1 MAKLL
6 VLPRNVINFAL
17 CLGDKHQLKNIQ
29 QQLKPY
35 APRLSEDK
43 MKKSKKSALEFTSKF
58 INANFRIKVFGRD
71 ENGKKI
77 NTLVGVSGILKLI
90 GEELFN
96 KFIKRALKAG
106 LDACRCALRRGLVV
120 TLYAK

>member
-1 MAKLL
+1 
-6 VLPRNVINFAL
+6 
-17 CLGDKHQLKNIQ
+17 
-29 QQLKPY
+29 
-35 APRLSEDK
+35 
-43 MKKSKKSALEFTSKF
+43 MKKSKTSALEFTTKF

-77 NTLVGVSGILKLI
+77 NTLVGVSGILKLV

>member
-1 MAKLL
+1 M
-6 VLPRNVINFAL
+6 LPRNVINFAL
-17 CLGDKHQLKNIQ
+17 CLGDKHLLKNIQ
-29 QQLKPY
+29 QQHSALRNTVK
-35 APRLSEDK
+35 RQQ
-43 MKKSKKSALEFTSKF
+43 MKKSKTSTLEFTTKF

>member
-1 MAKLL
+1 MISTHSTTF
-6 VLPRNVINFAL
+6 NNNF
-17 CLGDKHQLKNIQ
+17 
-29 QQLKPY
+29 KPY
-35 APRLSEDK
+35 ATRLSETE
-43 MKKSKKSALEFTSKF
+43 MKKSNKSVLEFTTKF
-58 INANFRIKVFGRD
+58 INQNFRIKVFGRD

>member
-1 MAKLL
+1 M
-6 VLPRNVINFAL
+6 LPRNVINFAT
-17 CLGDKHQLKNIQ
+17 CLGDKHTFDNIQ
-29 QQLKPY
+29 QQHSALRSTVK
-35 APRLSEDK
+35 RNK
-43 MKKSKKSALEFTSKF
+43 MKKSNKSVLEFTTKF
-58 INANFRIKVFGRD
+58 INQNFRIKVFGRD

>member
-1 MAKLL
+1 MIST
-6 VLPRNVINFAL
+6 RHSTTFNNF
-17 CLGDKHQLKNIQ
+17 Q
-29 QQLKPY
+29 PY
-35 APRLSEDK
+35 APRLSDK
-43 MKKSKKSALEFTSKF
+43 EMKKSKNSVLEFTTKF
-58 INANFRIKVFGRD
+58 INQNFRIKVFGRD

>member
-1 MAKLL
+1 M
-6 VLPRNVINFAL
+6 LPRNVINFAA
-17 CLGDKHQLKNIQ
+17 CLGDKHTFDNIQ
-29 QQLKPY
+29 QQLSALRSTVK
-35 APRLSEDK
+35 RNK
-43 MKKSKKSALEFTSKF
+43 MKKSNKSVLEFTTKF
-58 INANFRIKVFGRD
+58 INQNFRIKVFGRD

>member
-1 MAKLL
+1 
-6 VLPRNVINFAL
+6 
-17 CLGDKHQLKNIQ
+17 
-29 QQLKPY
+29 
-35 APRLSEDK
+35 
-43 MKKSKKSALEFTSKF
+43 MKKSKKSVLEFTTKF

>member
-1 MAKLL
+1 MTKLL
-6 VLPRNVINFAL
+6 VLPRNVINFAA
-17 CLGDKHQLKNIQ
+17 CLDDKHTFNNIQ

-35 APRLSEDK
+35 ATRLSETE
-43 MKKSKKSALEFTSKF
+43 MKKSKNSVLEFTTKF
-58 INANFRIKVFGRD
+58 INQNFRIKVFGRD

-77 NTLVGVSGILKLI
+77 NTLVGVSGIIRLI